1 MLKPFSRTLL
11 ALALLSPL
19 TVQAQQDDAAR
30 QKELEAARTDLR
42 RAAQRVA
49 ELSRGADTLQAPI
62 RIDRVVAG
70 RPRLGVLL
78 AGDDDEGVRIAGVTP
93 DSGAARAGL
102 KAGDRLL
109 RVGGAAI
116 TGDGADARVAHAR
129 ALLADLRVDTPVR
142 IAYQRD
148 GGTHEASI
156 TPTPVSPR
164 FAFDG
169 QGPGR
174 AFFLGG
180 EDGMP
185 WIEGV
190 PVPMDQITNVISPQ
204 VQRELRQLG
213 RLGDCKREDCHLPA
227 LAQAFRWSNLNLAT
241 VDASLGRYFGT
252 DAGVLVLSVGEELE
266 GLQPGDVI
274 RKVDGAP
281 VTSPRDVTQ
290 ALRGKPEEAK
300 VAIEY
305 LRDRQ
310 VRTGTV
316 TVPKA
321 ATFRLPATSRIV
333 VKPRVAETV
342 GKTPAVVERRR
353 VMIVDQDGK
362 VQTFED
368 DGEDTPLPSPP
379 PAPPAPPAGKGGG
392 TLI

>member
-19 TVQAQQDDAAR
+19 PVQAQQDDAAR

-62 RIDRVVAG
+62 RIDRVVAD

-78 AGDDDEGVRIAGVTP
+78 AGDDEGVRIAGVTP

-109 RVGGAAI
+109 HVGGAAI

-190 PVPMDQITNVISPQ
+190 PVPMDQITNVISPE

-213 RLGDCKREDCHLPA
+213 RLGDCTREDCHLPA

-252 DAGVLVLSVGEELE
+252 DAGVLVLSVGE
-266 GLQPGDVI
+266 
-274 RKVDGAP
+274 
-281 VTSPRDVTQ
+281 
-290 ALRGKPEEAK
+290 
-300 VAIEY
+300 
-305 LRDRQ
+305 
-310 VRTGTV
+310 
-316 TVPKA
+316 
-321 ATFRLPATSRIV
+321 
-333 VKPRVAETV
+333 
-342 GKTPAVVERRR
+342 
-353 VMIVDQDGK
+353 
-362 VQTFED
+362 
-368 DGEDTPLPSPP
+368 
-379 PAPPAPPAGKGGG
+379 
-392 TLI
+392 